1 MSNTYTSEFFKTK
14 KAAVDFLKSRADL
27 DQNAEIVKSEEG
39 YSFDAAIAEIKED
52 AAPTIAELQ
61 AQIAELKAAQKTKK
75 ARQIG
80 CKAFLNALFDQVGKS
95 ITYSELLEL
104 CPKKEGSSLV
114 SVESTLRTAISDLA
128 SPKYSQGYDLM
139 HIVRSVSPEGVI
151 SYTRSEKSLAELR
164 SEKAAQKQLELIA
177 AKKVKADKL
186 QAELKELQSKLS
198 IS

>member
-14 KAAVDFLKSRADL
+14 KAASDFLKSRADL
-27 DQNAEIVKSEEG
+27 DQNAEIIKSEEG
-39 YSFDAAIAEIKED
+39 YSFDAAISEIKED
-52 AAPTIAELQ
+52 TAPTIAELQ

-75 ARQIG
+75 TRQIG

-139 HIVRSVSPEGVI
+139 HIVRSVSPEGVV
-151 SYTRSEKSLAELR
+151 SYTRSEKSLFELR
-164 SEKAAQKQLELIA
+164 SEKAAKKQLETIA
-177 AKKVKADKL
+177 AKKAKADKL

>member
-164 SEKAAQKQLELIA
+164 SEKAAQKQRELIA